1 LQCLTPSQIKATMN
15 NTRNPLVLC
24 IDDDE
29 DDQYFI
35 REALTTLDPAIELRS
50 ADNGVKG
57 IRFLQQ
63 AKNDGALPCLIIL
76 DMNMPALDG
85 RETFDQIKKDSELS
99 SIPIVVFTTS
109 NSKQDRAYWTS
120 KGIEM
125 FTKPVDHKLFV
136 THVSGFIKHCG

>member
-1 LQCLTPSQIKATMN
+1 MN
-15 NTRNPLVLC
+15 TTRKPLVLC

-35 REALTTLDPAIELRS
+35 REALLALDPAIEFRS
-50 ADNGVKG
+50 ADNGEKG

-63 AKNDGALPCLIIL
+63 AKKDGVLPCLIIL
-76 DMNMPALDG
+76 DMNMPTLDG
-85 RETFDQIKKDSELS
+85 RETFEEIKKDSELI

-120 KGIEM
+120 RGIEM
-125 FTKPVDHKLFV
+125 FTKPVNHKLF
-136 THVSGFIKHCG
+136 TKHVEDFIRHCG